1 MLSGSSKNHTTS
13 RNSLREI
20 LLILLVFL
28 LLALLIWRWFDYRIA
43 RLHQP
48 GPIQVSGM
56 HIDKNPMSNF

>member
-43 RLHQP
+43 RITQP
-48 GPIQVSGM
+48 TPSKGYGLV
-56 HIDKNPMSNF
+56 IDKNEYPTI